1 MKQYTEI
8 ASDIKKTMPLLY
20 EDIMETGAHMESEI
34 IEAEEK
40 QKGVQAM
47 LETILEELDE
57 VEGQLSVL
65 TNDERTITHER
76 IDTVRALTKVARTY
90 NEK

>member
-20 EDIMETGAHMESEI
+20 DDITETGAHMESEI

-47 LETILEELDE
+47 LEVILEELDE

-76 IDTVRALTKVARTY
+76 IDNVRALTKVARSY
-90 NEK
+90 IKK

>member
-1 MKQYTEI
+1 MKTYGEI
-8 ASDIKKTMPLLY
+8 ARSIQTTMPMLFD
-20 EDIMETGAHMESEI
+20 DIMEMGLEMESEI
-34 IEAEEK
+34 IGAEER

-47 LETILEELDE
+47 LEVILEELDE

-76 IDTVRALTKVARTY
+76 IDTVRALTKVARAY
-90 NEK
+90 NKK